1 MERICLDL
9 AEESTLSLE
18 RVALIEMPARTVPRQ
33 PSAQTR

>member
-18 RVALIEMPARTVPRQ
+18 RVALIEMPAGTVPRQ

>member
-18 RVALIEMPARTVPRQ
+18 RVALIEMPAGTVPRQ
-33 PSAQTR
+33 PSPQAR